1 MAIDDNEADG
11 NLYKLFG
18 KILTGQYTRSIQ
30 PIFTDCMLLGLIDYI

>member
-18 KILTGQYTRSIQ
+18 KISTGSTLSTVTTVIN
-30 PIFTDCMLLGLIDYI
+30 YI